1 MIIGRFL
8 GWIFL
13 AITIVL
19 LSGDVVM
26 ALGSANY
33 HGLATA
39 DLWTFLWGKNP
50 LNITSQLNTYT
61 NNLVN
66 IILLMPAWTVLGPVS
81 IVLLYI
87 CRPKK
92 TFARTFIIN

>member
-1 MIIGRFL
+1 MIIGRFF

-13 AITIVL
+13 AVTIVM

-33 HGLATA
+33 NGLATA

-50 LNITSQLNTYT
+50 INVTNQLNAYIS
-61 NNLVN
+61 NLVN
-66 IILLMPAWTVLGPVS
+66 IVLLMPAWTVLGPVS
-81 IVLLYI
+81 ILLLYI

-92 TFARTFIIN
+92 TMQRTLIIN